1 MKIFNKYTYLFLG
14 LLIVAAIVVI
24 NFIPDLETED
34 FDQEVIDN
42 IIEGVTTTT
51 EPLQNQEIISS
62 EQATEYIEDEEII
75 IAEEDLPKIEDL
87 LKFNQFEEEIN
98 NFDAYL
104 LIGSDERSAEIAETR
119 GKIQGKRADVIILG
133 LVEKSTKD
141 MTLVSFPRDLLIKN
155 NCTGEYERINASYG
169 KNNCGGRAE
178 NLAAAIYS
186 ISGIR
191 VTNFASFDFEGFEE
205 IINSVDGIEVCVDKT
220 QREGFS
226 FELQKGCQNVED

>member
-119 GKIQGKRADVIILG
+119 GKIQGKSNRSQNNNSINRNF
-133 LVEKSTKD
+133 S
-141 MTLVSFPRDLLIKN
+141 KN
-155 NCTGEYERINASYG
+155 NTNNKSNRN
-169 KNNCGGRAE
+169 KNDLN
-178 NLAAAIYS
+178 
-186 ISGIR
+186 
-191 VTNFASFDFEGFEE
+191 NFGDFL
-205 IINSVDGIEVCVDKT
+205 
-220 QREGFS
+220 
-226 FELQKGCQNVED
+226 LQLFNN